1 MILVQKVTS
10 VAFAL
15 YDGQYR
21 AKKNDRLLS
30 DDQKSLAITSVPSVL
45 EYAAYVFNF
54 QTCVCG
60 PLAFYSDFIAF
71 VDGTKLKKA
80 GLKQYP
86 SSLKSVACKLAFTTG
101 CAIMMVTFCP
111 IYSPTLFTAPS
122 FAEKSFL
129 SKLMLI
135 YLVTLG
141 CRMKYYFAWT
151 LSEAISNASGLGFS
165 GLNEK
170 TKEPMF
176 DLMNNIDI
184 FVFEVSAKIIVIFA
198 NSLLTFDL
206 KFLELFKSTNCIS
219 SLEQND

>member
-15 YDGQYR
+15 YDGHR

-30 DDQKSLAITSVPSVL
+30 NDQKSLAITSVPSVL
-45 EYAAYVFNF
+45 EYTAFVFNF
-54 QTCVCG
+54 QTVVSG
-60 PLAFYSDFIAF
+60 PLSFYSDFISF

-86 SSLKSVACKLAFTTG
+86 SAFKAVTSKLAFTIG

-111 IYSPTLFTAPS
+111 IYSPTLFTASS

-135 YLVTLG
+135 YWITLG

-151 LSEAISNASGLGFS
+151 LSEAISNASGLGFN
-165 GLNEK
+165 GLDEK
-170 TKEPMF
+170 TKEPKW
-176 DLMNNIDI
+176 DLMQNIDI
-184 FVFEVSAKIIVIFA
+184 FAFEVSTKFFCFFI
-198 NSLLTFDL
+198 LLTFDL
-206 KFLELFKSTNCIS
+206 EFPELI
-219 SLEQND
+219 